1 MRVRRVGTRAG
12 LVTVCTVM
20 ALFGATSCGYLGF
33 DEDGERKAGL
43 DDPVLGYAIGPIR
56 FSISTRGKISV
67 SLGARWVTPAGTFS
81 VDGGVDYSRKAATAG
96 NELVVVIRHR
106 EDGRVKEDVYRVAA
120 AKGLRVTLEGRVVQ
134 EFSPGRVLLEAD
146 PGTTI
151 TIDSPDGGA
160 SPGTNPGTD
169 ASASTRPS
177 ARSTTTRPPD
187 GPPPTGS
194 GPSRSTSTSPRPTA
208 QPTTRR
214 LPADFAARWRGS
226 AVGTATFT
234 VTLRLHVGKAGT
246 VVGESDYPGGNCSGT
261 LTLETEDR
269 AAVRAD
275 RVVLRE
281 DIVRDPGQRC
291 ARGGWVVL
299 DRVPGN
305 KLKYDYYTAFPNG
318 TVQAQA
324 TGLLTRDTG

>member
-33 DEDGERKAGL
+33 DEDGERKTGL
-43 DDPVLGYAIGPIR
+43 DDPVLGYAIGPIK

-96 NELVVVIRHR
+96 NELIVVIRHR
-106 EDGRVKEDVYRVAA
+106 EDGRVKEDVFRVTA

-146 PGTTI
+146 PDTTI

-160 SPGTNPGTD
+160 SPGPKPDAD
-169 ASASTRPS
+169 ASASARAS
-177 ARSTTTRPPD
+177 AGSTTRPPN
-187 GPPPTGS
+187 GPLPTGS
-194 GPSRSTSTSPRPTA
+194 GPSTSRSTSPRPTA
-208 QPTTRR
+208 QPTTRQ
-214 LPADFAARWRGS
+214 LPTDFAASWHGS
-226 AVGTATFT
+226 AVSTATFI
-234 VTLRLHVGKAGT
+234 VGLRLHVGKAGT
-246 VVGESDYPGGNCSGT
+246 VVGESDYPGNCSGT

-269 AAVRAD
+269 AAIRAD

-281 DIVRDPGQRC
+281 DIVRNPKQGC

-299 DRVPGN
+299 SKVPGN
-305 KLKYDYYTAFPNG
+305 KLKYDYYTTFPTGN
-318 TVQAQA
+318 VPAQA
-324 TGLLTRDTG
+324 AGLLLRNTG

>member
-33 DEDGERKAGL
+33 DEDGERKVGL
-43 DDPVLGYAIGPIR
+43 DDPVLGYAIGPIK

-67 SLGARWVTPAGTFS
+67 SLGARWVTPAGTFG
-81 VDGGVDYSRKAATAG
+81 VDGGVDYSRKVATAG
-96 NELVVVIRHR
+96 SELVVVIRHR
-106 EDGRVKEDVYRVAA
+106 EDGRVKEDVYRVTA

-160 SPGTNPGTD
+160 S
-169 ASASTRPS
+169 ASARAS
-177 ARSTTTRPPD
+177 AGSATRPPD
-187 GPPPTGS
+187 APLPTGS
-194 GPSRSTSTSPRPTA
+194 GPSRSTSPRPTA
-208 QPTTRR
+208 QPTTRQ
-214 LPADFAARWRGS
+214 LPADFAASWRGS
-226 AVGTATFT
+226 AVGTATFA
-234 VTLRLHVGKAGT
+234 VGLRLHVGRAKT
-246 VVGESDYPGGNCSGT
+246 VVGESDYPGNCSGT

-269 AAVRAD
+269 AAIRAD
-275 RVVLRE
+275 RIVLRE
-281 DIVRDPGQRC
+281 DIVRNPKQRC

-299 DRVPGN
+299 SKVPGN
-305 KLKYDYYTAFPNG
+305 KLKYDYYTTFPTGN
-318 TVQAQA
+318 TPPQA
-324 TGLLTRDTG
+324 TGLLTHNTG